1 MNNLAL
7 GFNTRKQLKQ
17 KVVQKSTETIE
28 SSCKGLVHAN
38 TKICNKKLLCWY
50 PVILYSG
57 ATKTESHS
65 EEHRDY

>member
-1 MNNLAL
+1 MPKKENLLLVNNLAL

-38 TKICNKKLLCWY
+38 TKICKKNYYAGTL
-50 PVILYSG
+50 
-57 ATKTESHS
+57 
-65 EEHRDY
+65 